1 MDALSKA
8 VVPEGI
14 DAYSGKH
21 LTQEVAS
28 PFLWGL
34 MVCKV
39 TSQAS
44 WLVQE
49 HLRFDDL
56 QSNVLKGWM
65 RAWR

>member
-34 MVCKV
+34 MVCKA
-39 TSQAS
+39 TPQI
-44 WLVQE
+44 
-49 HLRFDDL
+49 
-56 QSNVLKGWM
+56 
-65 RAWR
+65 